1 MWEAGQHLAPLPHK
15 LYLKWPLHPHPP
27 LKKLKKNILGGIYGG
42 NIYSWPWE
50 TFGKDDTDI
59 VSIQLDFKIRKN
71 WKSGDHPPP
80 PPPIFS
86 GTYRKGRKSLA

>member
-1 MWEAGQHLAPLPHK
+1 MSEAGQHLAPLPHK

-27 LKKLKKNILGGIYGG
+27 LQKLKKKLGGIYGG

-59 VSIQLDFKIRKN
+59 VSIQLDFKIWKN
-71 WKSGDHPPP
+71 
-80 PPPIFS
+80 
-86 GTYRKGRKSLA
+86 